1 LGVPLFIHKLSKVEL
16 QPLVDTIADRLLKW
30 KGRLMSHAG
39 CTTLT
44 KVTLLA
50 IPIQV
55 SIAVLVALG
64 IYRAINKIWRA
75 FIWNG
80 SDHVQGA
87 NVWCRGCVTGPV
99 ELGGLSVSDL
109 ATMGYALMLRWEWL
123 ACTGLGQLWVALPSR
138 EERIVH
144 VMFKASV
151 IVVMGNR
158 LNALSW
164 ID

>member
-1 LGVPLFIHKLSKVEL
+1 VPLFIHKLSKVEL

-87 NVWCRGCVTGPV
+87 NVWCRGCVSLAQSSLVALVFQTWPLWATLSCYAGNGWRAQAWV
-99 ELGGLSVSDL
+99 SYGLHSQAGKKGLSMRCSKP
-109 ATMGYALMLRWEWL
+109 R
-123 ACTGLGQLWVALPSR
+123 S
-138 EERIVH
+138 
-144 VMFKASV
+144 
-151 IVVMGNR
+151 
-158 LNALSW
+158 
-164 ID
+164 